1 MPAPS
6 QPSHDVVERL
16 LLRADLL
23 RQLLEADRER
33 SSATADSAQ
42 RATAASALPQP

>member
-1 MPAPS
+1 
-6 QPSHDVVERL
+6 L

-42 RATAASALPQP
+42 GAAAAPALPQL